1 MDVFAFRDALVGD
14 YRRYAESFLTIRD
27 PRIGEHVR
35 QELDAGLLWPDP
47 RIQLNPSFEPGGWI
61 DELADRGT
69 LHDECRRIFRKGK
82 EGPGDSGSPLRL
94 HRHQADAIEAARTGA
109 SYVLTTGTGSGKSLA
124 YIVPI
129 VDAVLRGDAGRTGVK
144 AIVVYPMNALANSQ
158 AQELEKFLVHGYP
171 AGASPVTFRRYTG
184 QESEEER
191 RAIIADP
198 PDILLT
204 NYVMLELLL
213 TRPVERDLVEA
224 ARDLRF
230 LVLDELHTYRGRQ
243 GADVAFLCRRAREA
257 CSADALQCIG
267 TSATLAGPGTYDEQ
281 RVEIATVASRLFG
294 TEVRAEHVIGETL
307 RRATHQHDFANPT
320 GALEHLIERV
330 AGRHPSPAD
339 HQAFVADP
347 LSAWVEQTFGVMS
360 EPGSGRLIRSAPRA
374 LVGEHGAAHDLAA
387 LTGVDESRAAQ
398 AIRETLLAGAT
409 HTDPET
415 GFPAF
420 AFRLH
425 QFLSGG
431 SSAWASLDRPAER
444 YITTSGQQYVPGSG
458 RERVLLPLAFCR
470 ECGQEYFT
478 VRARQTDDG
487 TVFEPREISDRGRG
501 PDERLGFLY
510 ISDDQSWPEDP
521 ADVLK
526 RLPPDWID
534 PATGSV
540 RRSQRDNLPRRVE
553 VSRGGR
559 DEPGGLEMSFLSAP
573 FRFCLACG
581 VAYTARQIADFGKL
595 TSLGAGGR
603 STSATVLGL
612 GALRTLRAD
621 TTLDAEARK
630 LLSFTDNRQDASLQ
644 AGHFNDFVEVGLL
657 RSALHRAVVTAGP
670 TGLAHDELVDAVVTE
685 LNLERKHYAADPDVK
700 GIART
705 QAEQALRGVVG
716 YRLYR
721 DLERGWRLTSPN
733 LEQVGLLR
741 IQYEELDTLAA
752 DEEEWM
758 KAPAPVSAATPET
771 RARIARVLLDFMRRE
786 LAVKVDFL
794 DEQPQERIRQR
805 SAQRLRPPWAIDED
819 EELLHGAR
827 VYPRSRKE
835 GDFRGDVYLSG
846 RGGFGQYLRRHDTF
860 SSHSLP
866 ISVDDADAIIASL
879 LSALRAYGI
888 VEMADEQQQPGHV
901 PGYQLVAAAMRW
913 TPGDGMPTHDPI
925 RVPRAP
931 EHGGQANAF
940 FTAFYDTIA
949 EDGQG
954 LEAREHTAQ
963 VPAEV
968 RIERER
974 RFRSAELPLLF
985 CSPTMELGVD
995 IASLNAVNLRNVP
1008 PTPANY
1014 AQRSGRAGRSGQPA
1028 LVFTYCSSWNSH
1040 DQYFFR
1046 RPDRMVS
1053 GQVAPPQLDMANEDL
1068 VRAHVH
1074 AVWVAETG
1082 ASLGHA
1088 MTEVLDVSGEEPTLA
1103 IRQEVREQLDRPQ
1116 AKARASTRAKAV
1128 LERVDQIGDADWFS
1142 DEWLDTVLSAALPRF
1157 DQACDRWRDLY
1168 RAAGQAQR
1176 TQNAIATDQGRPPRD
1191 REQARRLRREA
1202 EAQLDLLTAGAQ
1214 SGQSDFYPYRYFASE
1229 GFLPGYSFPRLPLAA
1244 FIPARRSRGD
1254 DEFVSRPR
1262 FLAITEFGP
1271 RAIVYHEGSRY
1282 LINKVILPVS
1292 AEPGSEGPALDSA
1305 KQCERCGYMHPTLR
1319 STADVCDRCGAELP
1333 AQLGRLLR
1341 MQNVATRRRDRI
1353 SSDEEERQRQG
1364 YEVRTGV
1371 RFSHRR
1377 TGAAS
1382 SSDGSQVASLE
1393 FGAAATIWRINVGWT
1408 RRADPS
1414 QLGFVL
1420 DVERGYWAR
1429 NDENADDPQD
1439 PLSRR
1444 TARVV
1449 PYVEDTRN
1457 CLLIEPGQ
1465 PLAVRGMAS
1474 LQAAVQRGIQAHF
1487 QLEQSEM
1494 GAEPLPSAKDR
1505 RLLMLFEATEGG
1517 AGVLRRLLDPGVLAA
1532 VAREALDICHF
1543 DPDTGEDRRHAEG
1556 ATEDCE
1562 AACYDCLLSYANQ
1575 RDHRILDRHAIRETL
1590 LDLAQATVTAG
1601 HSPAPPDERLAQL
1614 AADCESGIAGEWLQ
1628 VVADRG
1634 LRLPTYARK
1643 DIASC
1648 DTIADFLYA
1657 DCQAAV
1663 YVDGLADDGQ
1673 LDSATIERLED
1684 EGYEVIRFGAREDWQ
1699 AVFARHPD
1707 VFGAADRS
1715 AGAAV

>member
-1 MDVFAFRDALVGD
+1 VDVFALREALVGD

-27 PRIGEHVR
+27 PRVREHVR
-35 QELDAGLLWPDP
+35 RELDEGLLWPDP

-61 DELADRGT
+61 DELAERGT
-69 LHDECRRIFRKGK
+69 IHDECRRIFRNGK
-82 EGPGDSGSPLRL
+82 EGPNDAGTPLRL
-94 HRHQADAIEAARTGA
+94 HRHQTDAIEAGRTGA

-129 VDAVLRGDAGRTGVK
+129 VDAVLRGDARGNGVK

-171 AGASPVTFRRYTG
+171 AGGSPVTFRRYTG

-191 RAIIADP
+191 AAIIADP

-213 TRPVERDLVEA
+213 TRPVERDLVDA
-224 ARDLRF
+224 ALGLRF

-243 GADVAFLCRRAREA
+243 GADVAFLCRRVREV
-257 CSADALQCIG
+257 CDADGLQCIG
-267 TSATLAGPGTYDEQ
+267 TSATLAGPGTYEAQ
-281 RVEIATVASRLFG
+281 REEVATVASRLFG
-294 TEVRAEHVIGETL
+294 TRVRPEHVIGETL
-307 RRATHQHDFANPT
+307 RRATREYDFASDAAAR
-320 GALEHLIERV
+320 GQLVERV
-330 AGRHPSPAD
+330 AGGRPVPAD
-339 HQAFVADP
+339 HSAFVADP
-347 LSAWVEQTFGVMS
+347 LAAWIEQTFGVTS
-360 EPGSGRLIRSAPRA
+360 EPESGRLVRSAPRTLA
-374 LVGEHGAAHDLAA
+374 GATGAVTELAA
-387 LTGVDESRAAQ
+387 LTGLDDARSEA
-398 AIRETLLAGAT
+398 AIRETLLSGSR
-409 HTDPET
+409 HLDPET
-415 GFPAF
+415 GFPVF

-431 SSAWASLDRPAER
+431 SSAWASLDLPAER
-444 YITTSGQQYVPGSG
+444 YLTTSGQQYVPGSG

-470 ECGQEYFT
+470 ECGQDYFA
-478 VRARQTDDG
+478 VRANESG
-487 TVFEPREISDRGRG
+487 VFEPREISDRGRG
-501 PDERLGFLY
+501 PGERIGYLY
-510 ISDDQSWPEDP
+510 VSDDRPWPHDP
-521 ADVLK
+521 EEVLE

-534 PATGSV
+534 PATGAV

-553 VSRGGR
+553 VGR
-559 DEPGGLEMSFLSAP
+559 DGHEGPGGLEMQFLPAP

-612 GALRTLRAD
+612 AALRSLRAD
-621 TTLDAEARK
+621 ATLDPEARK

-657 RSALHRAVVTAGP
+657 RSALHRAVAAAGP
-670 TGLAHDELVDAVVTE
+670 DGLAHDELIEAVVGQ
-685 LNLERKHYAADPDVK
+685 LNLDRRHYAADPDVK

-733 LEQVGLLR
+733 LEQVGLLHIR
-741 IQYEELDTLAA
+741 YEELDALAA
-752 DEEEWM
+752 DEDEWIA
-758 KAPAPVSAATPET
+758 APAALAAATPAT
-771 RARIARVLLDFMRRE
+771 RGRVARVLLDFMRRE
-786 LAVKVDFL
+786 LGIKVDVL
-794 DEQPQERIRQR
+794 DEQPQERIKQR

-819 EELLHGAR
+819 EELIHGAR
-827 VYPRSRKE
+827 VYPRSRRE

-860 SSHSLP
+860 PEHAAAL
-866 ISVDDADAIIASL
+866 SVDGADAVIAAL
-879 LSALRAYGI
+879 LAGLRSYGI
-888 VEMADEQQQPGHV
+888 VEVVDDPGASGEA

-913 TPGDGMPTHDPI
+913 TPGDGRPAHDPI
-925 RVPRAP
+925 RVPRPP
-931 EHGGQANAF
+931 EHGGRANPF

-949 EDGQG
+949 QDGQG

-963 VPAEV
+963 VPADV
-968 RIERER
+968 RAERER
-974 RFRSAELPLLF
+974 RFRAGELPLLF

-995 IASLNAVNLRNVP
+995 IAWLNAVNLRNVP

-1074 AVWVAETG
+1074 AVWLAETG
-1082 ASLGHA
+1082 AGLGHS
-1088 MTEVLDVSGEEPTLA
+1088 MTDVLDVAGEEPSLA
-1103 IRQEVREQLDRPQ
+1103 IRADVREQLERTG
-1116 AKARASTRAKAV
+1116 ASARARERAKAV
-1128 LERVDQIGDADWFS
+1128 LDRVDQLDEADWHS
-1142 DEWLDTVLSAALPRF
+1142 EEWLDAALSAALPRF
-1157 DQACDRWRDLY
+1157 DRACDRWRDLY
-1168 RAAGQAQR
+1168 RAADQAQR

-1214 SGQSDFYPYRYFASE
+1214 GGQSDFYPYRYLASE

-1244 FIPARRSRGD
+1244 FIPARRTRGQE
-1254 DEFVSRPR
+1254 EFVSRPR

-1292 AEPGSEGPALDSA
+1292 GEPGGEGPALDSA

-1377 TGAAS
+1377 TGVAVGGDGTPAAT
-1382 SSDGSQVASLE
+1382 LE

-1408 RRADPS
+1408 RRADPA

-1420 DVERGYWAR
+1420 DTERGYWAR
-1429 NDENADDPQD
+1429 NDDNAEDPQD

-1465 PLAVRGMAS
+1465 ELDAQGMAS
-1474 LQAAVQRGIQAHF
+1474 LQAALQRGIQAHF
-1487 QLEQSEM
+1487 QLEESEL
-1494 GAEPLPSAKDR
+1494 GAEPLPSAANR

-1517 AGVLRRLLDPGVLAA
+1517 AGVLRRLLEPGVLAA

-1543 DPDTGEDRRHAEG
+1543 DPGTGEDRGRAEG
-1556 ATEDCE
+1556 ASEDCE

-1590 LDLAQATVTAG
+1590 LAFARASTDAQVAALA
-1601 HSPAPPDERLAQL
+1601 DERLAEL
-1614 AADCESGIAGEWLQ
+1614 EAACRDGVARDWLRA
-1628 VVADRG
+1628 VADRG
-1634 LRLPTYARK
+1634 LRLPTHAERRLERC
-1643 DIASC
+1643 A
-1648 DTIADFLYA
+1648 TTPHFLYTES
-1657 DCQAAV
+1657 QSAV
-1663 YVDGLADDGQ
+1663 YVDGDD
-1673 LDSATIERLED
+1673 DDARPDAAVVECLEN
-1684 EGYEVIRFGAREDWQ
+1684 EGYEVIRFGATGDWD
-1699 AVFARHPD
+1699 AVFARHSD
-1707 VFGAADRS
+1707 VFDAGDRS
-1715 AGAAV
+1715 TRGAP

>member
-1 MDVFAFRDALVGD
+1 MDVFALREALVGE

-27 PRIGEHVR
+27 PRVEEHVR
-35 QELDAGLLWPDP
+35 RELDEGLLWPEP

-61 DELADRGT
+61 DELVDRGI
-69 LHDECRRIFRKGK
+69 LHDECRHIFRKGK
-82 EGPGDSGSPLRL
+82 EGPADVGTRLRL
-94 HRHQADAIEAARTGA
+94 HRHQADAIDAAATGA

-129 VDAVLRGDAGRTGVK
+129 VDAVLRGRAEDAGVK

-158 AQELEKFLVHGYP
+158 AKELEKFLVHGYEP
-171 AGASPVTFRRYTG
+171 GQSPVTFRRYTG

-191 RAIIADP
+191 QAILADP

-213 TRPVERDLVEA
+213 TRPIERELVDA
-224 ARDLRF
+224 ARGLRF
-230 LVLDELHTYRGRQ
+230 LVLDEMHTYRGRQ
-243 GADVAFLCRRAREA
+243 GADVALLCRRVREA
-257 CSADALQCIG
+257 CSADALQCVG
-267 TSATLAGPGTYDEQ
+267 TSATLAGPGTQDEQ
-281 RVEIATVASRLFG
+281 RAEIAGVASRIFG
-294 TEVRAEHVIGETL
+294 TKVRPEHVIGETL
-307 RRATHQHDFANPT
+307 RRATRASAAGTD
-320 GALEHLIERV
+320 LVERV
-330 AGRHPSPAD
+330 AGRRPVPPD
-339 HQAFVADP
+339 HAEFVADP
-347 LSAWVEQTFGVMS
+347 LAAWIEQTFGLAS
-360 EPGSGRLIRSAPRA
+360 EPESGRLVRSAPRTLA
-374 LVGEHGAAHDLAA
+374 GDHGAAAQLAA
-387 LTGVDESRAAQ
+387 LTGVDATRAEA
-398 AIRETLLAGAT
+398 AIRETLLAGSGQE
-409 HTDPET
+409 DPET
-415 GFPAF
+415 GFPIF

-431 SSAWASLDRPAER
+431 SSVWASLDPPDER
-444 YITTSGQQYVPGSG
+444 HITTSGQQYVPGSG

-478 VRARQTDDG
+478 VRARTTDDG
-487 TVFEPREISDRGRG
+487 AVFEPREISDRGRG

-510 ISDDQSWPEDP
+510 VSDDRPWPEDRDEVI
-521 ADVLK
+521 A

-534 PATGSV
+534 PATGTV
-540 RRSQRDNLPRRVE
+540 RRTQRDNLPRRAE
-553 VSRGGR
+553 VGPDGR
-559 DEPGGLEMSFLSAP
+559 DKPGGLEMWFLAAP

-612 GALRTLRAD
+612 GAIRSLRAD
-621 TTLDAEARK
+621 ETLDPEGRK

-657 RSALHRAVVTAGP
+657 RSALHRAVVASGSA
-670 TGLAHDELVDAVVTE
+670 GLAHDELVEAVVRE
-685 LNLERKHYAADPDVK
+685 LNLERRHYAADPDVK
-700 GIART
+700 GIARS

-733 LEQVGLLR
+733 LEQVGLLH
-741 IQYEELDTLAA
+741 IHYEELDTLAG
-752 DEEEWM
+752 DEDEWTQ
-758 KAPAPVSAATPET
+758 APVPLSGATPTT
-771 RARIARVLLDFMRRE
+771 RERVARALLDFMRRE
-786 LAVKVDFL
+786 LAIKVDVL

-819 EELLHGAR
+819 EDLLHGAR

-860 SSHSLP
+860 P
-866 ISVDDADAIIASL
+866 DYAPAITVDDADAIIAAL
-879 LSALRAYGI
+879 LAALRSYGI
-888 VEMADEQQQPGHV
+888 VEVVDEPRESGHV

-913 TPGDGMPTHDPI
+913 TPGAGTPTHDPI

-931 EHGGQANAF
+931 EHGGTANPF

-949 EDGQG
+949 QDGHG

-968 RIERER
+968 RIDRER
-974 RFRSAELPLLF
+974 RFRTADLPLLF

-995 IASLNAVNLRNVP
+995 IASLNAVSLRNVP

-1053 GQVAPPQLDMANEDL
+1053 GQVAPPQLDMTNEDL

-1074 AVWVAETG
+1074 AVWLAETA
-1082 ASLGHA
+1082 ASLGRS
-1088 MTEVLDVSGEEPTLA
+1088 MTDVLDVSGEEPTLA
-1103 IRQEVREQLDRPQ
+1103 ILADVR
-1116 AKARASTRAKAV
+1116 AKLERSEAVTRASERAQAV
-1128 LERVDQIGDADWFS
+1128 LERVDEIGDTDWYS
-1142 DEWLDTVLSAALPRF
+1142 DGWLDAVLSSALLRF
-1157 DQACDRWRDLY
+1157 DRACDRWRDLY
-1168 RAAGQAQR
+1168 RAAAQAQR

-1214 SGQSDFYPYRYFASE
+1214 GGQSDFYPYRYFASE

-1244 FIPARRSRGD
+1244 FIPARRTRGE

-1305 KQCERCGYMHPTLR
+1305 KQCERCGYMHPTLQ

-1377 TGAAS
+1377 TGVAVSADGTQTAA
-1382 SSDGSQVASLE
+1382 LE
-1393 FGAAATIWRINVGWT
+1393 CGAAATIWRINVGWT

-1414 QLGFVL
+1414 RLGFVL
-1420 DVERGYWAR
+1420 DLERGYWAR
-1429 NDENADDPQD
+1429 NEENAEDPQD

-1465 PLAVRGMAS
+1465 QLDARGMAS
-1474 LQAAVQRGIQAHF
+1474 LQAALQRGIQAHF
-1487 QLEQSEM
+1487 QLEESELR
-1494 GAEPLPSAKDR
+1494 AEPLPSAHNR

-1517 AGVLRRLLDPGVLAA
+1517 AGVLRRLLDPNVLAA
-1532 VAREALDICHF
+1532 VACEALDVCHF
-1543 DPDTGEDRRHAEG
+1543 DPDTGADRGRADG

-1590 LDLAQATVTAG
+1590 LELARATITAAR
-1601 HSPAPPDERLAQL
+1601 SPGPADGRLAQL
-1614 AADCESGIAGEWLQ
+1614 ERECEPGAALDWLAA
-1628 VVADRG
+1628 VVDRG
-1634 LRLPTYARK
+1634 LQLPTSAQKR
-1643 DIASC
+1643 IERC
-1648 DTIADFLYA
+1648 RTTPQFLYA
-1657 DCQAAV
+1657 ESQTAV
-1663 YVDGLADDGQ
+1663 YVDEPAGDGPLDTAAMEC
-1673 LDSATIERLED
+1673 LDS
-1684 EGYEVIRFGAREDWQ
+1684 EGYEVIRFGACEDWDE
-1699 AVFARHPD
+1699 VFARHPD
-1707 VFGAADRS
+1707 VFGAGNGS
-1715 AGAAV
+1715 TGATA

>member
-1 MDVFAFRDALVGD
+1 MDVFALREALVGD
-14 YRRYAESFLTIRD
+14 YARYAQSFLTIRD
-27 PRIGEHVR
+27 GRVREHVR
-35 QELDAGLLWPDP
+35 RELDEGLLWPEP

-61 DELADRGT
+61 DELADRRE
-69 LHDECRRIFRKGK
+69 LHDECRQIFRAGK
-82 EGPGDSGSPLRL
+82 EGPEDAGSPLRL

-129 VDAVLRGDAGRTGVK
+129 VDAVLRDGAGTAGVK

-171 AGASPVTFRRYTG
+171 AGQSPVTFRRYTG
-184 QESEEER
+184 QESDEER
-191 RAIIADP
+191 RAIIAEP

-213 TRPVERDLVEA
+213 TRPVERELVDA
-224 ARDLRF
+224 ARGLRF

-243 GADVAFLCRRAREA
+243 GADVAFLCRRVRDA

-267 TSATLAGPGTYDEQ
+267 TSATLAGPGTHDEQ
-281 RVEIATVASRLFG
+281 RSEIASVASRLFG
-294 TEVRAEHVIGETL
+294 TEVRPEHVIGETL
-307 RRATHQHDFANPT
+307 RRATPEHDFAAA
-320 GALEHLIERV
+320 GDQLVERV
-330 AGRHPSPAD
+330 AGRHPAPAD
-339 HQAFVADP
+339 HAAFVADP
-347 LSAWVEQTFGVMS
+347 LAAWIEQTFGVAS
-360 EPGSGRLIRSAPRA
+360 EPGSGRLVRSAPRA
-374 LVGEHGAAHDLAA
+374 LRGPGGAVAELAA
-387 LTGVDESRAAQ
+387 LTGLDEARAEA
-398 AIRETLLAGAT
+398 AIRDCLLAGSN
-409 HTDPET
+409 HRDPET
-415 GFPAF
+415 GFPLF

-431 SSAWASLDRPAER
+431 SSAWASLDPPAER
-444 YITTSGQQYVPGSG
+444 YISTSGQQYVPGSG

-478 VRARQTDDG
+478 VRARTRDDG
-487 TVFEPREISDRGRG
+487 TVYEPREISDRGRG
-501 PDERLGFLY
+501 PEQHLGFLY
-510 ISDDQSWPEDP
+510 VSDDRPWPEDP
-521 ADVLK
+521 GEVIE

-534 PATGSV
+534 PATGTV

-553 VSRGGR
+553 VGPDGR
-559 DEPGGLEMSFLSAP
+559 DEPGGLPMCFLTAP

-603 STSATVLGL
+603 STSATVLSL
-612 GALRTLRAD
+612 GALRSLRAD
-621 TTLDAEARK
+621 TTLDPDARK

-657 RSALHRAVVTAGP
+657 RSALHRAVVAAG
-670 TGLAHDELVDAVVTE
+670 TEGLAHDELINAVVDQ
-685 LNLERKHYAADPDVK
+685 LNLERRHYAADPDVK

-733 LEQVGLLR
+733 LEQVGLLH
-741 IQYEELDTLAA
+741 IHYEELKTLAT
-752 DEEEWM
+752 DEDEW
-758 KAPAPVSAATPET
+758 AQAPVSLSAATPALRE
-771 RARIARVLLDFMRRE
+771 RIARVLLDFMRRE
-786 LAVKVDFL
+786 LAIKVDFL

-827 VYPRSRKE
+827 LYPRSRKD

-860 SSHSLP
+860 PDHP
-866 ISVDDADAIIASL
+866 GAMSVDDADAIIAAL
-879 LSALRAYGI
+879 LAALRAYGI
-888 VEMADEQQQPGHV
+888 VEVVDEPSEPGQV

-913 TPGDGMPTHDPI
+913 TPGDGMPAHDPI

-931 EHGGQANAF
+931 EHGGHSNPF

-949 EDGQG
+949 QDGQG

-963 VPAEV
+963 VPAPV

-974 RFRSAELPLLF
+974 CFRSAELPLLF

-995 IASLNAVNLRNVP
+995 IASLNAVNMRNVP

-1046 RPDRMVS
+1046 RSERMVS

-1074 AVWVAETG
+1074 AIWLAETA
-1082 ASLGHA
+1082 ASLGSS
-1088 MTEVLDVSGEEPTLA
+1088 MTDVLDVTGDEPSLT
-1103 IRQEVREQLDRPQ
+1103 IRPEVREVLERPQ
-1116 AKARASTRAKAV
+1116 AKSRARERAQAV
-1128 LERVDQIGDADWFS
+1128 LARVDQIGEADWYT
-1142 DEWLDTVLSAALPRF
+1142 DEWLDSVLTAALPRF
-1157 DQACDRWRDLY
+1157 GQACDRWRDLY
-1168 RAAGQAQR
+1168 RAAAQAQR

-1229 GFLPGYSFPRLPLAA
+1229 AFLPGYSFPRLPLAA
-1244 FIPARRSRGD
+1244 FIPARRSRGEE
-1254 DEFVSRPR
+1254 EFVSRPR

-1292 AEPGSEGPALDSA
+1292 AEPGGEGPALDSA
-1305 KQCERCGYMHPTLR
+1305 KQCERCGYMHPTLQ

-1377 TGAAS
+1377 TGAAIS
-1382 SSDGSQVASLE
+1382 GDGVQAAALE
-1393 FGAAATIWRINVGWT
+1393 FGAAAAIWRINVGWT
-1408 RRADPS
+1408 RRADPA

-1420 DVERGYWAR
+1420 DLERGYWAR
-1429 NDENADDPQD
+1429 NDENAEDPQD

-1465 PLAVRGMAS
+1465 QLEVPGMAS
-1474 LQAAVQRGIQAHF
+1474 LQAALQRGIQAHF
-1487 QLEQSEM
+1487 QLEESEL
-1494 GAEPLPSAKDR
+1494 GAEPLPSAKER
-1505 RLLMLFEATEGG
+1505 RLLMLFEAAEGG
-1517 AGVLRRLLDPGVLAA
+1517 AGVLRRLLDPGVLAS

-1543 DPDTGEDRRHAEG
+1543 DPATGEDRRRAEG
-1556 ATEDCE
+1556 ASEDCE

-1575 RDHRILDRHAIRETL
+1575 RDHRILDRHAIRQTL
-1590 LDLAQATVTAG
+1590 LEFARATVTAG
-1601 HSPAPPDERLAQL
+1601 QTPPPPDDRLAQL
-1614 AADCESGIAGEWLQ
+1614 ERECESEISREWLQ
-1628 VVADRG
+1628 LVAERG
-1634 LRLPTYARK
+1634 LRLPTHAQK
-1643 DIASC
+1643 HIEGCEAS
-1648 DTIADFLYA
+1648 ADFLYA
-1657 DCQAAV
+1657 DSQAAV
-1663 YVDGLADDGQ
+1663 YVAGLAGDGA
-1673 LDSATIERLED
+1673 LDANAVECLEN
-1684 EGYEVIRFGAREDWQ
+1684 EGYEVIHFGAREDWDR
-1699 AVFARHPD
+1699 VFAHHPD
-1707 VFGAADRS
+1707 VFGAGERS
-1715 AGAAV
+1715 ARAPA